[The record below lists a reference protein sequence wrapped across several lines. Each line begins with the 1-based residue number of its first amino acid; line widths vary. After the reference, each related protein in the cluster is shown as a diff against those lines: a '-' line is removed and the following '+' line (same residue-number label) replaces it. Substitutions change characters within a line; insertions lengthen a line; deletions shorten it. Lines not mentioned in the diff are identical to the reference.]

1 MRIEKKNL
9 ALFISLFLSVI
20 MGTFIWEFI
29 SLPFTAPGII
39 GEYSINSFNSAND
52 ISRYILF
59 IGLPISIYIIFQF
72 FFQKFTINDFKFI
85 LNESEK
91 INLKTEKSQYII
103 FIILIIFII
112 IDFLSVDFPIH
123 KIDSFH
129 EGQRLS
135 SSYKSLIDNSLWTGS
150 YLTTGVFHEI
160 FGLKIIWKI
169 FGYES
174 IGLARFVDIF
184 SVLIMKLLLSIFA
197 FLITKFL
204 NLNNFYKNIFFIF
217 NSFIFLS
224 LLDYNIAS
232 VDQISYREIP
242 IILILIL
249 FIIFLINK
257 NFHNIILIIL
267 GSVSVLSVL
276 WGVDRGLVSNIII
289 MSICIYLFLI
299 KENKKLFILILSLLF
314 FWLLFYILAGNEFD
328 YFISNT
334 YSILKEMNYVH
345 GIIHPTP
352 FSDDPNSYR
361 ATKTLISIII
371 CLLISIDLFFKTSK
385 KFSISFKIA
394 LLMLAVI
401 AFLSYI
407 YALGRSDGPHI
418 KNSFGYPIIFFSI
431 YFSYLIIYKIF
442 NKNFDLLKSY
452 NYLILI
458 LFLIIF
464 SNIFLDIKPKNV
476 KNYNERFVKYS
487 NLPDNFYLNKDEIF
501 FINKAKKIV
510 NNRDCIQ
517 LFSNDAAF
525 IYLLRTKSC
534 TKFYLVW
541 SASSIV
547 KQKELIKEL
556 KKNQIII
563 ANGPKDNWDMPLSEK
578 LFLVNDHI
586 IKNYST
592 DTIIKEWSILTPK

>member
-1 MRIEKKNL
+1 MRIEKKSL
-9 ALFISLFLSVI
+9 ALFISLLLSVI
-20 MGTFIWEFI
+20 FGTFIWEFI
-29 SLPFTAPGII
+29 SLPFTDPGII
-39 GEYSINSFNSAND
+39 GEYSLNNFNSTND
-52 ISRYILF
+52 IFRYIVF
-59 IGLPISIYIIFQF
+59 IGLPIFIYVIFQF
-72 FFQKFTINDFKFI
+72 LFQKFSISNLKLI
-85 LNESEK
+85 LNENEK
-91 INLKTEKSQYII
+91 FNFKTGKSLHIL
-103 FIILIIFII
+103 FIILIVLIF

-135 SSYKSLIDNSLWTGS
+135 SSYKSLMDNSLWSGS

-169 FGYES
+169 FGHES

-184 SVLIMKLLLSIFA
+184 LVFVMKLLLIVFT

-224 LLDYNIAS
+224 LLNYNIAS

-242 IILILIL
+242 VILTTIL
-249 FIIFLINK
+249 FIIFLTNK
-257 NFHNIILIIL
+257 SFNNLILIIL
-267 GSVSVLSVL
+267 ASISVLSVL
-276 WGVDRGLVSNIII
+276 WGVDRGLVTNIII
-289 MSICIYLFLI
+289 ISICIFLFLI
-299 KENKKLFILILSLLF
+299 KDNKKLFLLFFSSLF
-314 FWLLFYILAGNEFD
+314 FWLLFYVLAGNEFD

-352 FSDDPNSYR
+352 FSEDPNSYR
-361 ATKTLISIII
+361 ASKTLISIII
-371 CLLISIDLFFKTSK
+371 CLLVSIDLFFKISN
-385 KFSISFKIA
+385 KFSISFKTA
-394 LLMLAVI
+394 LFMLALI
-401 AFLSYI
+401 SFLSYI

-418 KNSFGYPIIFFSI
+418 KSAFGYPIIFFSI
-431 YFSYLIIYKIF
+431 YFSYLIIYKISR
-442 NKNFDLLKSY
+442 KNFDLIKPY
-452 NYLILI
+452 NYLII
-458 LFLIIF
+458 TLFLIIL
-464 SNIFLDIKPKNV
+464 SNVFLDIKFSNV
-476 KNYNERFVKYS
+476 KNYNERFKKYS
-487 NLPDNFYLNKDEIF
+487 NLPDNFYLNKDEFF

-510 NNRDCIQ
+510 NNQDCIQ

-525 IYLLRTKSC
+525 IYLLRSKSC

-556 KKNQIII
+556 KKDQIII

-578 LFLVNDHI
+578 LFLVNDYI
-586 IKNYST
+586 VENYSIDMT
-592 DTIIKEWSILTPK
+592 IKEWSILKPN